1 MKTTLCELL
10 TTEQIIADMRSK
22 DRWEAIE
29 EMVGQLLLA
38 GKISEECR
46 APIVAAVRK
55 RETSM
60 STGIGLGIGLPHAQ
74 SDLISTPLAV
84 VGRSKPQMNF
94 DALDGQP
101 VCLAIL
107 LVIPQGQYQ
116 KHLHTVAN
124 VASLFRSPDFRSALM
139 QAGDAGQMLQIIRE
153 RS

>member
-10 TTEQIIADMRSK
+10 TTEQIIPEMRAK

-29 EMVGQLLLA
+29 ELVGQLVLA
-38 GKISEECR
+38 GKIPEACR
-46 APIVAAVRK
+46 IPIVAAVRK

-60 STGIGLGIGLPHAQ
+60 STGIGQGIGLPHAQ
-74 SDLISTPLAV
+74 SDLISIPLAV
-84 VGRSKPQMNF
+84 VGRSKAQMNF

-101 VCLAIL
+101 VSLAIL

-124 VASLFRSPDFRSALM
+124 VASLFRSPNFRQTLM
-139 QAGDAGQMLQIIRE
+139 QAGDAAQMLQIIRE
-153 RS
+153 PS